1 MYLLKLWLK
10 MLITGII
17 IFFMGAMIPMDATF
31 GFSGMYV
38 IGLGILLIVASL
50 VALGRRLMG
59 RMVSE

>member
-1 MYLLKLWLK
+1 
-10 MLITGII
+10 
-17 IFFMGAMIPMDATF
+17 MGSMIPMDTTF

>member
-1 MYLLKLWLK
+1 